1 MNNYSTETL
10 YTLKKKMVFY
20 YKIKVSHLKVSK
32 GMVDKND
39 SHLKRTRLFEL
50 AMSLLIVISNN
61 INNTYFMILSQ
72 SE

>member
-1 MNNYSTETL
+1 
-10 YTLKKKMVFY
+10 MVFY